1 MLFLLRIIF
10 CYVLFLLRIIF
21 CYYIKVDEFRCDRF
35 YMDFVYTLISLY
47 GHILKSNQAVSFF
60 NRIPSIAYNISG
72 LYFLA
77 FRCIS

>member
-1 MLFLLRIIF
+1 MRKFF
-10 CYVLFLLRIIF
+10 VTCYF

-60 NRIPSIAYNISG
+60 NRIPSIAYNISS
-72 LYFLA
+72 LCFLA